1 MQLGILLWIN
11 IVVYQYYCESFSRII
26 WINLPINCYCVIFL
40 IQWFFWCFTI
50 RLYLVYCI
58 KFHWNPCWVLI
69 QTWTNSFFPASVNN
83 SLNLVRGSDAKISIL
98 PNWCCWSKNC
108 KVVRL
113 INWLNP
119 SSQAVSQTAE
129 ENTCKRG
136 FKETGEELK
145 DMGMI
150 FGLTVTSEMTFTRC
164 KGKHLPYNWITKGY
178 ERCQCDKLV
187 FLLWMSLQHPD
198 FGSKQVNTV
207 GALLAFLLYV

>member
-1 MQLGILLWIN
+1 MWTTVWI
-11 IVVYQYYCESFSRII
+11 F
-26 WINLPINCYCVIFL
+26 
-40 IQWFFWCFTI
+40 
-50 RLYLVYCI
+50 
-58 KFHWNPCWVLI
+58 
-69 QTWTNSFFPASVNN
+69 
-83 SLNLVRGSDAKISIL
+83 VRGSDAKISIL

-119 SSQAVSQTAE
+119 SSQAAGQTAE

-150 FGLTVTSEMTFTRC
+150 FGLTVTSEQTFTRC

-207 GALLAFLLYV
+207 GALYSCWPFFFAFNFLCLPSWFFSSYGQIILEISWTEMSEEPSGGGTTFSLVSISYIQSYPNLV